1 MRQILSVAL
10 VLVLLAAGLHCA
22 SVTVYVSWPSPEQ
35 LREATAAIVA
45 DVRPALPSA
54 GTPAAASPMGLG
66 RAAVVPVG
74 WPVAGSESTH
84 GSIILVEMNLQ
95 VSTPTIRRIKESLAK
110 RFPPLLP
117 HYQAGRLG
125 ESNMG
130 ELALLRTDGL
140 SLKDRA
146 SLQKLVKA
154 ENGDRNTLYQEFLK
168 ANHLD
173 PERLPELKKQFA
185 LSWQKQAHPGWYIQ
199 TAKGEWIKKPQPKPG
214 QTT

>member
-1 MRQILSVAL
+1 MTSPSSSTPAGASFMDVG
-10 VLVLLAAGLHCA
+10 LAAVLP
-22 SVTVYVSWPSPEQ
+22 VSWPGEQ
-35 LREATAAIVA
+35 AGA
-45 DVRPALPSA
+45 VRIIPAELS
-54 GTPAAASPMGLG
+54 L
-66 RAAVVPVG
+66 
-74 WPVAGSESTH
+74 E
-84 GSIILVEMNLQ
+84 
-95 VSTPTIRRIKESLAK
+95 VSTPTIRRIKASLAK
-110 RFPPLLP
+110 RFPQLLP
-117 HYQAGRLG
+117 HYQAGRVG

-168 ANHLD
+168 ANDLD

-199 TAKGEWIKKPQPKPG
+199 TAKGEWIKKPQPKPE